1 VSVGDTLAV
10 ARMTL
15 TGGKFNP
22 ATALTGLAV
31 RLVK

>member
-15 TGGKFNP
+15 TDGKFNP
-22 ATALTGLAV
+22 AVIDEIDRA
-31 RLVK
+31 